1 LIYQLTITFPVNNY
15 NNYNDKKIMTTAQPS
30 QKKRRIWLYITPLL
44 IIVAALVLLKVFT
57 SMAAKPNK
65 KPMENKP
72 PLVEVLALQ
81 QQPIAFSIS
90 SQGTVKPSV
99 ETLLIPEVSGQIVSV
114 SEKFKN
120 GGYFTQDEV
129 IVAIDD
135 VTYRTNVLQAKSQ
148 LESAEASLLEEQA
161 KAEQAKHDWLQT
173 GKPLAEA
180 PILALRKPQLQRAK
194 AAFDAAKASL
204 QQAEIKLARTQIKAP
219 FNGIIKNKQVDI
231 GQYVNM
237 GSPIATIFAT
247 DYAEIR
253 LPIKQ
258 QDIGF
263 IELPALSQPFNRQV
277 AVDLSLSVNGSSQH
291 WRAYLSRYEGE
302 VDTNSRVHYV
312 VAQLDDPYAMNPD
325 ATHSE
330 LRVGNFVRATIAG
343 KTLNNV
349 YAIPRKA
356 LYGADTI
363 YLVDTK
369 KQLHIQQVAIVH
381 ADHDNIYTQDTIAD
395 GMRLVLT
402 KLATPVEKMP
412 LRIVGE
418 DEENSSA
425 DDSNTA
431 QEGDA

>member
-1 LIYQLTITFPVNNY
+1 
-15 NNYNDKKIMTTAQPS
+15 MTTAQPS

-120 GGYFTQDEV
+120 GGYFTQGEV

-161 KAEQAKHDWLQT
+161 KAEQAKHDWLQS

-231 GQYVNM
+231 GQYVTM
-237 GSPIATIFAT
+237 GTQLATTFAV
-247 DYAEIR
+247 DYAEVR

-258 QDIGF
+258 QDIAF
-263 IELPALSQPFNRQV
+263 LNLPSLTEKNALQSD
-277 AVDLSLSVNGSSQH
+277 VDLSMTTNGKTQH
-291 WRAYLSRYEGE
+291 WHSYLARYEGE
-302 VDTNSRVHYV
+302 VDPNSRVHYV
-312 VAQLDDPYAMNPD
+312 VTKVNDPYRLLD
-325 ATHSE
+325 STKTTD
-330 LRVGNFVRATIAG
+330 LRVGSFVQAKIAG
-343 KTLNNV
+343 KSIDNV
-349 YAIPRKA
+349 LAIPRNA
-356 LYGADTI
+356 VHGANTI
-363 YLVDTK
+363 NLLDANNE
-369 KQLHIQQVAIVH
+369 LHIQNMAVLRS
-381 ADHDNIYTQDTIAD
+381 DHDYIYSQQTIPD
-395 GMRLVLT
+395 GMRLIVT
-402 KLATPVEKMP
+402 KLATPVEGMK
-412 LRIVGE
+412 LRVAGE
-418 DEENSSA
+418 TENDIAIKQDKATDSA
-425 DDSNTA
+425 IKG
-431 QEGDA
+431 E